1 MDFEQLITQAA
12 NFVTEHNNGLLWGFI
27 AYIFLAVFFR
37 IYRKI
42 RNIRL
47 IRTVTSLRRGTRSE
61 RQLILKLLKKKV
73 HPQTIFHDLIVQKG
87 NGEFAQIDIV
97 IATKEGIIVIEVKD
111 YSGSIYGDG
120 NHSQWTQVMANGKQ
134 KYRFY
139 NPIMQN
145 QRHIEALKK
154 QLKQFENIPFY
165 SIIAFYGNCNFKE
178 INYVPKGTYLVKSHR
193 IMEVMKLIRK
203 NNEEAPYTNKRAVL
217 NVLHQAVKKGKSSS
231 TQNKHIENVNEMLGQ
246 HRIYD

>member
-1 MDFEQLITQAA
+1 MDFEEFVSQAVK
-12 NFVTEHNNGLLWGFI
+12 FISEHNYGLLLGFI
-27 AYIFLAVFFR
+27 GYLFLVIFFR

-42 RNIRL
+42 RNIKL
-47 IRTVTSLRRGTRSE
+47 IRSVTSLRRGTRSE
-61 RQLILKLLKKKV
+61 RQLILKLLKKKI
-73 HPQTIFHDLIVQKG
+73 PAQTIFHDLIVQKS

-97 IATKEGIIVIEVKD
+97 VATKEGIIVIEVKD

-120 NHSQWTQVMANGKQ
+120 SHSQWTQVLAKGKQ

-139 NPIMQN
+139 NPFMQN

-203 NNEEAPYTNKRAVL
+203 NNEAAPYTNKRDVL
-217 NVLHQAVKKGKSSS
+217 NVLQRAVKNGKNSS
-231 TQNKHIENVNEMLGQ
+231 TQNKHIENVYEMLGQ